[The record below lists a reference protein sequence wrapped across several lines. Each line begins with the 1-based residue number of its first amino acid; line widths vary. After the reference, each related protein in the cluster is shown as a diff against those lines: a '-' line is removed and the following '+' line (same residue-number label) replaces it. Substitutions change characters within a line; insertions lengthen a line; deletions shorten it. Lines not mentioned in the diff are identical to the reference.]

1 MSSPLRLLACP
12 TVVMSC
18 TDALGKTQPQSL
30 CVEPQ
35 SSLCLYLIS
44 AKG

>member
-1 MSSPLRLLACP
+1 MSSPLHLLACP
-12 TVVMSC
+12 TVVKSC
-18 TDALGKTQPQSL
+18 TDALGMTQPQSL

-35 SSLCLYLIS
+35 SSLRLHLIS